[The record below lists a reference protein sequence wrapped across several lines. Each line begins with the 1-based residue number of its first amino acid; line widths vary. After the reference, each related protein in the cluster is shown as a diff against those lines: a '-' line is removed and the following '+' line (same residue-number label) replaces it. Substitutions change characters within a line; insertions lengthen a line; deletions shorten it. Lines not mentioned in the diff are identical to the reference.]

1 MQFYDVAVEQDNEP
15 PSPSFFYTARL
26 AHGMHL
32 SVQCHLLTHGDS
44 SASEMGKVTVGFTQQ
59 VLRLSSRVRAQQTGV
74 LRPRSWF
81 KLLRDPRPRGKDC
94 NNLKLLKTVT
104 FEEGQGV
111 GKMSVKQSHMVL

>member
-32 SVQCHLLTHGDS
+32 SVQCHLLAHGDS
-44 SASEMGKVTVGFTQQ
+44 SSLRDGESNSGLYPASV
-59 VLRLSSRVRAQQTGV
+59 RLSSRVRAQQTGV

-111 GKMSVKQSHMVL
+111 GKMLVKQSHMVL

>member
-1 MQFYDVAVEQDNEP
+1 MQFYDVATEQDKEP
-15 PSPSFFYTARL
+15 PSQSFSYMACL

-32 SVQCHLLTHGDS
+32 SMQYHLLTHGDS
-44 SASEMGKVTVGFTQQ
+44 SVSEMGKVTVGVNQQ
-59 VLRLSSRVRAQQTGV
+59 VLRVSSRVRAHQTGV
-74 LRPRSWF
+74 LRLCSWF

-111 GKMSVKQSHMVL
+111 GKMLVKQSHVVL